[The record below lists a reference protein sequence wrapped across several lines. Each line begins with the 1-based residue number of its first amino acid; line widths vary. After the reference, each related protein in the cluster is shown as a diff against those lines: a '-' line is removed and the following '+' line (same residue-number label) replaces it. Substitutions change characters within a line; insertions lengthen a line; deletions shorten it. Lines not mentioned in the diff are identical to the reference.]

1 MYKCVEY
8 FIYDLKCFGINNS
21 KLVLKFIEEITFVDI
36 LKNNRFIVAAVL
48 I

>member
-8 FIYDLKCFGINNS
+8 FIYDLKCFSTNNS
-21 KLVLKFIEEITFVDI
+21 KLVLFIEEITLVDI